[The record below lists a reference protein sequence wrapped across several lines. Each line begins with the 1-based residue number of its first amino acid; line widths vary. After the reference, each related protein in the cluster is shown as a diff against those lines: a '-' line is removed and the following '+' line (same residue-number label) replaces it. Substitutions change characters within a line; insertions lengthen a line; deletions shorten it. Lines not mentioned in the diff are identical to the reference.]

1 MQRSLVVGLLSFLCA
16 CGVDPGPSGGGGGS
30 SGTGGGSS
38 SSSSASFCCS
48 INSTSY
54 DCPNQAAV
62 EKCANLSNPD
72 PSDCTRRSARCN

>member
-1 MQRSLVVGLLSFLCA
+1 VHRVIIAFVVSFAVA
-16 CGVDPGPSGGGGGS
+16 CGVAPEPSGSEGGS
-30 SGTGGGSS
+30 ASGTGGSS
-38 SSSSASFCCS
+38 SSSSTTFCCS

-72 PSDCTRRSARCN
+72 PSDCTRRTARCG